1 MHAISS
7 HLPKKTIPSM
17 RMRRRTKKR
26 YISTLLSP
34 HNLLPRFYAAS
45 KRTHTKRSYQSW
57 PQKEEGNGTTEKRQI
72 HVSQDISLKAG
83 STDQRKKKQSH
94 RFHSQCNPFGPLA
107 QVKAQNSETE
117 RSALEAFA
125 SLAEPRAQLQAQAE
139 TSKPDDRSQCS
150 LKCLEKSG

>member
-1 MHAISS
+1 VSPNATPALLTLQLAIRMHAISS

-17 RMRRRTKKR
+17 QMRRRTKKR

-45 KRTHTKRSYQSW
+45 KRTNTKRSYQSW
-57 PQKEEGNGTTEKRQI
+57 PQEEGNGTTEKRQI

-83 STDQRKKKQSH
+83 STDERKKARSLL
-94 RFHSQCNPFGPLA
+94 PFTVQPVGPLA

-117 RSALEAFA
+117 DPPWKLSRRLL
-125 SLAEPRAQLQAQAE
+125 SLAPS
-139 TSKPDDRSQCS
+139 SKRRQ
-150 LKCLEKSG
+150 